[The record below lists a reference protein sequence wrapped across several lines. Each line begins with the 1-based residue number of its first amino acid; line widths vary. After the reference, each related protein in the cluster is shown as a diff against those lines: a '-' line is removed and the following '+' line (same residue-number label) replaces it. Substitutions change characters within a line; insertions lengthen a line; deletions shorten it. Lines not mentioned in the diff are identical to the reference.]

1 MILFIS
7 QVARIVA
14 GLCGIGL
21 FFFTV
26 GGGWM
31 LWA

>member
-1 MILFIS
+1 MLS

-14 GLCGIGL
+14 GLVGL
-21 FFFTV
+21 ALFMFTI

-31 LWA
+31 LWI